1 MKLFLLPILLFFSTL
16 SAEIKT
22 DMGIMVGELSSTKV
36 HIQVRLNQTDKF
48 AGLEGDVEF
57 ILKPIIN
64 GTNGITQKIA
74 AKAANDFIA
83 RATFENLKSNTKYV
97 CNTKIH
103 SKDGVISYGPIA
115 RFKTLP
121 GKQGAKEVDFVV
133 VTGMNFAKFYHYD
146 KTKKGLK
153 KRNKGALTVGA
164 SVGKAYSDVDKH
176 LGYPAL
182 ETILNIKP
190 DFFVGTGDNVY
201 YDSPDRKHAETTDEV
216 RLKYHEQFSLI
227 RFRNLFAEVPTFWEI
242 DDHDYRKNDCDRS
255 GDYLPTPKMGRDLM
269 LEQFPVAK
277 QGDKG
282 ALTYRTVRASKDLQ
296 VWFVENRM
304 YRSDNKDKDG
314 PEKTVWGKTQK
325 EWLKRTLLAS
335 DAKFKILVSPTP
347 MIGPDDAYKIDNH
360 CNTDGFEYE
369 RDEFFS
375 WLNETGLSKKGFY
388 IACGDRHWQYHS
400 VSKEGIEE
408 FSCGA
413 LVDANARL
421 GRKPGD
427 PDSNDPK
434 ATIKQPYT
442 QTEASGGFLRIQSL
456 PAVGAESA
464 KLTFSFFDE
473 KGILLYKNVK
483 K

>member
-1 MKLFLLPILLFFSTL
+1 MRLFLLLLILCVSCTSTEL
-16 SAEIKT
+16 KT
-22 DMGIMVGELSSTKV
+22 DMGIMVGELSPSKV
-36 HIQVRLNQTDKF
+36 HIQVRLNKLNTFD
-48 AGLEGDVEF
+48 GSEGTVEF
-57 ILKPIIN
+57 QLKTVVN
-64 GTNGITQKIA
+64 GKSQIQKIEA
-74 AKAANDFIA
+74 LSANDFIA
-83 RATFENLKSNTKYV
+83 RATFENLSSDTKYV
-97 CNTKIH
+97 CNTIIH
-103 SKDGVISYGPIA
+103 SKDGSQSFGPIA

-121 GKQGAKEVDFVV
+121 GEKQAKEVDFVV
-133 VTGMNFAKFYHYD
+133 VTGMNFAKFFHHD
-146 KTKKGLK
+146 VTKKGQK
-153 KRNKGALTVGA
+153 KRHGGVLTVAA
-164 SVGKAYSDVDKH
+164 SVGNEYTKVDKH

-201 YDSPDRKHAETTDEV
+201 YDSPDRKNAETTEEV
-216 RLKYHEQFSLI
+216 RLKYHEQFSLM
-227 RFRNLFAEVPTFWEI
+227 RFRNLFAEVPAFWEI

-255 GDYLPTPKMGRDLM
+255 GDYLPTPEMGRNIM
-269 LEQFPVAK
+269 LEQFPVGA
-277 QGDKG
+277 QGDKE

-304 YRSDNKDKDG
+304 YRSNNEDKDG

-335 DAKFKILVSPTP
+335 DAKFKVLVSPTP

-360 CNTDGFEYE
+360 CNTGGFQNE

-375 WLNETGLSKKGFY
+375 WLKETGLDKKGFY

-400 VSKEGIEE
+400 ISKEGIEE

-427 PDSNDPK
+427 PKSNDPD

-442 QTEASGGFLRIQSL
+442 QAEASGGFLHIQSQ
-456 PAVGAESA
+456 PAAAAAPATLS
-464 KLTFSFFDE
+464 FSFFDE
-473 KGILLYKNVK
+473 NGILLYRNVK

>member
-1 MKLFLLPILLFFSTL
+1 
-16 SAEIKT
+16 
-22 DMGIMVGELSSTKV
+22 MGIMLGELSSSRV
-36 HIQVRLNQTDKF
+36 HIQVRLNQPETFD
-48 AGLEGDVEF
+48 GTEGTVEF
-57 ILKPIIN
+57 QLKEVIN
-64 GTNGITQKIA
+64 GQVTTQKIQA
-74 AKAANDFIA
+74 LAENDFIA
-83 RATFENLKSNTKYV
+83 RATFENLDADTKYV
-97 CNTKIH
+97 CNTIIH
-103 SKDGVISYGPIA
+103 SKGGEKSFGPIA

-121 GKQGAKEVDFVV
+121 GKSLEKEVDFVV
-133 VTGMNFAKFYHYD
+133 VTGMNFAKFYHHEKTIKGHKKRKGGVITVGTSIGKKYD
-146 KTKKGLK
+146 K
-153 KRNKGALTVGA
+153 
-164 SVGKAYSDVDKH
+164 VDKH

-201 YDSPDRKHAETTDEV
+201 YDSPDRKNAETTDEV
-216 RLKYHEQFSLI
+216 RLKYHEQFSLM
-227 RFRNLFAEVPTFWEI
+227 RFKNLYAEVPTFWEI
-242 DDHDYRKNDCDRS
+242 DDHDYRKNDSDRS
-255 GDYLPTPKMGRDLM
+255 GDYLPTPQMGRDLM
-269 LEQFPVAK
+269 LEQYPVSK
-277 QGDKG
+277 QGDKD

-314 PEKTVWGKTQK
+314 PQKSIWGKKQK

-335 DAKFKILVSPTP
+335 DAKFKVLVSPTP

-360 CNTDGFEYE
+360 CNTDGFTYE
-369 RDEFFS
+369 RDEFFK
-375 WLNETGLSKKGFY
+375 WLKETGINKKGFY
-388 IACGDRHWQYHS
+388 LACGDRHWQYHS
-400 VSKEGIEE
+400 ISKEGIEE

-427 PDSNDPK
+427 PKSNDPN

-442 QTEASGGFLRIQSL
+442 QSEASGGFLHIQST
-456 PAVGAESA
+456 PASTSETA

-473 KGILLYKNVK
+473 KGILLYKEVK